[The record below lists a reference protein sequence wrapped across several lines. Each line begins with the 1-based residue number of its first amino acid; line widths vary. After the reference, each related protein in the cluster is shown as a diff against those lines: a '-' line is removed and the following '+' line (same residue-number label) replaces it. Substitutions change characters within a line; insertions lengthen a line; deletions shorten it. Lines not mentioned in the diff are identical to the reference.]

1 MNPEK
6 VWRKLLA
13 GHFANIAF
21 ADMVALLRELGFEL
35 DHISGRHHIFRHAN
49 LAVRVNLQPDQS
61 GDAKPYQA
69 RQVLNE
75 AKANGLSFRSGR
87 Q

>member
-6 VWRKLLA
+6 VWRKLQA

-21 ADMVALLRELGFEL
+21 GDLVALLRELGFEL
-35 DHISGRHHIFRHAN
+35 DHVSGSHHIFRHAA
-49 LAVRVNLQPDQS
+49 LAIRVNLQPDHS
-61 GDAKPYQA
+61 GDAKTYQA
-69 RQVLNE
+69 RQVLME
-75 AKANGLSFRSGR
+75 ATANGLSLPSRR

>member
-6 VWRKLLA
+6 VWRKLQA

-21 ADMVALLRELGFEL
+21 GDLVALLRELGFEL
-35 DHISGRHHIFRHAN
+35 DHISGSHHIFRHAT

-61 GDAKPYQA
+61 GDAKTYQA
-69 RQVLNE
+69 RQVLME
-75 AKANGLSFRSGR
+75 AKANGLSLRSGR